1 MQRKQQPGGDGPPS
15 AASSAQHH
23 DEHLP
28 SPDAL
33 ILLCSTPSICQE
45 KWRQMHLDLTG
56 RLDTLTNVVLS
67 PEEFEE

>member
-1 MQRKQQPGGDGPPS
+1 MQR
-15 AASSAQHH
+15 QHH